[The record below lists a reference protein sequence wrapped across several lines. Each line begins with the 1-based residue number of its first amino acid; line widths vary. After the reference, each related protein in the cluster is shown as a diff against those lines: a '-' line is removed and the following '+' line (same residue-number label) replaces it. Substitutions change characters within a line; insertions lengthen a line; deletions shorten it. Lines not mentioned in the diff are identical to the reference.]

1 VRRWAKLRRGV
12 MKHFLI
18 SQFNYAMRKREIDAA
33 RRERWRKC
41 REWRTAR
48 KGGAP
53 PRASKDP
60 ADGAMAYS
68 SFRALPCPSLP
79 CLRSAPQAHSS

>member
-1 VRRWAKLRRGV
+1 

-41 REWRTAR
+41 RELRKAR
-48 KGGAP
+48 EGERR
-53 PRASKDP
+53 RAS
-60 ADGAMAYS
+60 
-68 SFRALPCPSLP
+68 
-79 CLRSAPQAHSS
+79 